1 MTPASIAA
9 PMPGTLPPTLG
20 VGLPKAGNTM
30 GERERLGLQE
40 ARVARDAWAR
50 VLGALERLQAAQ
62 HAETSVPPK
71 VEGTEATQPSD
82 AMVE

>member
-1 MTPASIAA
+1 
-9 PMPGTLPPTLG
+9 
-20 VGLPKAGNTM
+20 M

-71 VEGTEATQPSD
+71 VEGNEATQESD